1 MLHKALATTQ
11 TRSVAPTKSGVRH
24 YDTGYWKQPHP
35 RLSVAPF
42 PYVPYFWLPSSRQMF
57 FPTTTILDLQTLF
70 RGRNNSMQI
79 SGIFAFI

>member
-1 MLHKALATTQ
+1 MLRKALATTQ
-11 TRSVAPTKSGVRH
+11 THSVAPTKSGVRH

-35 RLSVAPF
+35 LLSTAPF
-42 PYVPYFWLPSSRQMF
+42 PYVPYFWLPSSCQMF

-70 RGRNNSMQI
+70 LGRNNSMQI

>member
-1 MLHKALATTQ
+1 MLHKALANTQ

-24 YDTGYWKQPHP
+24 YDTGYWKQTHL
-35 RLSVAPF
+35 RLSTAPF

-70 RGRNNSMQI
+70 LGRNNSMQI
-79 SGIFAFI
+79 SGIFPFI